1 MAKERWRKER
11 WRKERWRKE
20 RWRKIVGSATAS
32 GLAAFTREF
41 DGRAVKEAF
50 GLVEE
55 LAEAAANLAFG
66 GGQGVSA
73 WHEGRLVQRTVI

>member
-1 MAKERWRKER
+1 MAQGV
-11 WRKERWRKE
+11 
-20 RWRKIVGSATAS
+20 VGSATAS

-55 LAEAAANLAFG
+55 LAEAAANLAFVG
-66 GGQGVSA
+66 GREFLLGMKVGSSGA
-73 WHEGRLVQRTVI
+73 L